1 MEALRINLD
10 GSTTPPMLK
19 IEGEIDLATTDELAV
34 TLERALADVPN
45 LMVDL
50 EGVTF
55 LGASGVRVFLSAASA
70 LNGSGPLRFV
80 HARRLAW
87 LLDVA
92 GLQPIDTIE
101 ICDAG

>member
-1 MEALRINLD
+1 MEALRIHLD
-10 GSTTPPMLK
+10 GSTTPPLLK
-19 IEGEIDLATTDELAV
+19 IDGEIDLATTDELGA
-34 TLERALADVPN
+34 TLEHALADAPN

-55 LGASGVRVFLSAASA
+55 LGADGVRVFLGAAST

-80 HARRLAW
+80 NARRLAW
-87 LLDVA
+87 LLDVI
-92 GLQPIDTIE
+92 GLKAIDTIE